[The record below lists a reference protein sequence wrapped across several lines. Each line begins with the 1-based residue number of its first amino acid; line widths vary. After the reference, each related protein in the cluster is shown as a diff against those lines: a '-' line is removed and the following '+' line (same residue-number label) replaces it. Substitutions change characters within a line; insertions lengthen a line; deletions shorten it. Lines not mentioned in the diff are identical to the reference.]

1 MKVVGVIGGGAAGL
15 CAARH
20 ILATGDMLPVVW
32 EKATKVGGTW
42 VYSPQSGT
50 DEHGLPIHSSMYKNL
65 KTNLPKEVMAF
76 PDYPFQSSDSSFI
89 HHTEV
94 LKYLESYAEHH
105 KLYPYIKFGHYVE
118 EVKPV
123 MKGEGPPAWDVRV
136 RCLESEEITTTTVDA
151 IFVCNGH
158 YSVPRLPQIED
169 IEKFKGRQS
178 HSHDYRE
185 PSSYKGATVVILG
198 AAASGLDIA
207 IELSTVAKEVI
218 LSHNLPTPVPS
229 ELPPNVRQVRGVV
242 SALENGFVFGDGS
255 SAEADVIVYCTGYT
269 FSFPFL
275 SKECGITVE
284 DNIVK
289 PLYKHLINTKY
300 TSMAF
305 IGIPFLV
312 CPFPLFDFQVQ
323 YFMAVMK
330 GVITLL
336 SREEMDDATL
346 SELHRR
352 RRLGYTDRH
361 FHRLGLERQQNFTD
375 EVSALIG
382 IPPEK
387 PSKKKMVYITL
398 IRLYFSINTFK
409 KYQYKIDS
417 NDRVT
422 EMLDMQVVH
431 TWWDLGWLV
440 ARQTARLLWH
450 DFFGVLNFVVAMFFS
465 KLKSYFV

>member
-1 MKVVGVIGGGAAGL
+1 
-15 CAARH
+15 
-20 ILATGDMLPVVW
+20 
-32 EKATKVGGTW
+32 
-42 VYSPQSGT
+42 
-50 DEHGLPIHSSMYKNL
+50 
-65 KTNLPKEVMAF
+65 MAF
-76 PDYPFQSSDSSFI
+76 PDYPFQSSDTSFI

-105 KLYPYIKFGHYVE
+105 KLYPYIKFGHFVE

-255 SAEADVIVYCTGYT
+255 SAEADVIMYCTGYT

-323 YFMAVMK
+323 FFLKTVTQT
-330 GVITLL
+330 VTLP
-336 SREEMDDATL
+336 SKMEMDEDTDKAIRDL
-346 SELHRR
+346 CSKGLPIRYFPK
-352 RRLGYTDRH
+352 LGSLQWQYNEDLARM
-361 FHRLGLERQQNFTD
+361 
-375 EVSALIG
+375 AG
-382 IPPEK
+382 IPGLQSVVPK
-387 PSKKKMVYITL
+387 LYNAVSDLRKMQLMFYKEYCFCITGPD
-398 IRLYFSINTFK
+398 TFEQIK
-409 KYQYKIDS
+409 
-417 NDRVT
+417 
-422 EMLDMQVVH
+422 
-431 TWWDLGWLV
+431 
-440 ARQTARLLWH
+440 
-450 DFFGVLNFVVAMFFS
+450 
-465 KLKSYFV
+465 